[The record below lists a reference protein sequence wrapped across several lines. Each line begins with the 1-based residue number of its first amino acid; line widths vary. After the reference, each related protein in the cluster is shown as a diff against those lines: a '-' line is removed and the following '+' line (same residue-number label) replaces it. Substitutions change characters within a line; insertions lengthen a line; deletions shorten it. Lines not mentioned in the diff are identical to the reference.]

1 MEVEAVNVAG
11 ARVGD
16 QILLRI
22 ESGAV
27 LKVSFLLYIF
37 PVLLMLVGAVIGQ
50 ALAPSL
56 DLNPSGLSAGVGIG
70 CFVLSFFLIRRTG
83 NRLAGQQAY
92 RPRVIRII

>member
-37 PVLLMLVGAVIGQ
+37 P
-50 ALAPSL
+50 L
-56 DLNPSGLSAGVGIG
+56 DS
-70 CFVLSFFLIRRTG
+70 CKIRRIEG
-83 NRLAGQQAY
+83 YFRQKKSFGMEKY
-92 RPRVIRII
+92 YF

>member
-1 MEVEAVNVAG
+1 MEALNVAG

-27 LKVSFLLYIF
+27 LKVSFLLYVL
-37 PVLLMLVGAVIGQ
+37 PVLIMLAGAVIGQ
-50 ALAPSL
+50 SLGPSL
-56 DLNPSGLSAGVGIG
+56 GLNPSGLSAAVGVG
-70 CFVLSFFLIRRTG
+70 CFLMSFVLIRRTG
-83 NRLAGQQAY
+83 NRLAKQKSY

>member
-22 ESGAV
+22 ASGAV
-27 LKVSFLLYIF
+27 LKVSFLLYVF
-37 PVLLMLVGAVIGQ
+37 PVLLMLVGAVVGQ
-50 ALAPSL
+50 VLAPSFGV
-56 DLNPSGLSAGVGIG
+56 NPSGLSAGVGVG
-70 CFVLSFFLIRRTG
+70 FFLFSVILIRRTG
-83 NRLAGQQAY
+83 DRLARQKSY